1 MRILLAGSANP
12 STTTAA
18 ITDKPATHSQVRR
31 WPKRRDKNG
40 MRTRST
46 SGAQIHL
53 KLYTSNASA
62 NAEMDLFWMPA
73 SERRLV
79 SVAASIAKGNPE
91 DTPRK
96 KAASGAD
103 SKYGRAPR
111 GKRLRQ
117 DRVEVSVFILVH

>member
-1 MRILLAGSANP
+1 
-12 STTTAA
+12 
-18 ITDKPATHSQVRR
+18 
-31 WPKRRDKNG
+31 

-91 DTPRK
+91 DMPRK

-111 GKRLRQ
+111 GKRSRQ
-117 DRVEVSVFILVH
+117 DKVNASVFIVAHQWCHDAISKGCQFFALSIAHGSLELVQAVGS